1 MPQVA
6 IQVRSG
12 REPESIRRM
21 ISAVTEA
28 VVTTLSAAPATV
40 RVIVTEVPAT
50 HWANGDVTLG
60 EGSRAGETGTVSPR
74 PTPSAAKGV
83 GR

>member
-12 REPESIRRM
+12 REPESIRRL

-28 VVTTLSAAPATV
+28 VVTALDTPASTV
-40 RVIVTEVPAT
+40 RVIVTEVPTT
-50 HWANGDVTLG
+50 HWANGDVTLF
-60 EGSRAGETGTVSPR
+60 EAAG
-74 PTPSAAKGV
+74 AA
-83 GR
+83 RD